1 MIVPHIV
8 LVGAGHAHLHLLDQA
23 EKLRS
28 ARLTLVEPGAFWYSG
43 LASSMLAGEVP
54 PQDDRLDPVSLCRQ
68 RGVTL
73 LRQRMVALDDP
84 AQTIT
89 LGNGN
94 NLRYDLLSLN
104 LGSASASL
112 PQSGEGPE
120 QWPVKP
126 VPQLLRLKRRITRQL
141 NQGQSLSV
149 EVVGAGASGV
159 EIACA
164 LRTLGKRLGVNER
177 RLFIRLIHHA
187 TETSMGLMP
196 EIPRNAQNWLTER
209 LARRDIEITGIRS
222 SDQHVDHR
230 ILATGLRPTATTLD
244 IGLPVINRG
253 LRIHADLTVIDH
265 PRIFATG
272 DCAAME
278 GHVLPRLGVYGV
290 RQGPILLH
298 NLLAKLQGSPPRHYQ
313 PQPRALSI
321 LNLGDGEGLALYGR
335 WWWGGRL
342 ASLFKSHLDRRFLD
356 HLRRSPPD

>member
-1 MIVPHIV
+1 MTLPHIV

-28 ARLTLVEPGAFWYSG
+28 TRLTLVEPGAFWYSG
-43 LASSMLAGEVP
+43 LASSMLAGEASP
-54 PQDDRLDPVSLCRQ
+54 RDDRLDPAGLCRQ
-68 RGVTL
+68 HGVTL
-73 LRQRMVALDDP
+73 LRQRMEVLDDP

-89 LGNGN
+89 LGNGQK
-94 NLRYDLLSLN
+94 LRYDLLSLN
-104 LGSASASL
+104 LGSASACLS
-112 PQSGEGPE
+112 QSDEGPE

-141 NQGQSLSV
+141 SQGQSLSV
-149 EVVGAGASGV
+149 EVMGAGTSGV

-177 RLFIRLIHHA
+177 RLAIRLVHQA
-187 TETSMGLMP
+187 TETSEGLMP
-196 EIPRNAQNWLTER
+196 EIPRSAQSWLTQR
-209 LARRDIEITGIRS
+209 LTRRDIEITAIRG

-230 ILATGLRPTATTLD
+230 VIATGLRPTATTLD
-244 IGLPVINRG
+244 IGLPVKNRG
-253 LRIHADLTVIDH
+253 LRVHADLTVIDH

-272 DCAAME
+272 DCAAIE
-278 GHVLPRLGVYGV
+278 GHALPRLGVYGV

-298 NLLAKLQGSPPRHYQ
+298 NLLANLQGSPSRRYQ

-321 LNLGDGEGLALYGR
+321 LNLGGGEGLALYGR

-342 ASLFKSHLDRRFLD
+342 ASLLKIHLDRRFLD
-356 HLRRSPPD
+356 HLRRTQPD

>member
-1 MIVPHIV
+1 MTLPHIV

-23 EKLRS
+23 EKLRNT
-28 ARLTLVEPGAFWYSG
+28 RLTLVEPGAFWYSG
-43 LASSMLAGEVP
+43 LASSMLADEVSP
-54 PQDDRLDPVSLCRQ
+54 GDDRLDPASLCRRQ
-68 RGVTL
+68 GVTL
-73 LRQRMVALDDP
+73 LRQRMVVLDDP

-89 LGNGN
+89 LGNGQK
-94 NLRYDLLSLN
+94 LRYDLLSLN

-112 PQSGEGPE
+112 PQTGEGPE
-120 QWPVKP
+120 LWPVKP
-126 VPQLLRLKRRITRQL
+126 IPQLLRLKRRITCQL

-164 LRTLGKRLGVNER
+164 LRTLGKRLGVNKR
-177 RLFIRLIHHA
+177 HLTIRLIHQA
-187 TETSMGLMP
+187 AETSEGLMP
-196 EIPRNAQNWLTER
+196 DIPRSAQSWLAER
-209 LARRDIEITGIRS
+209 LARRDIEITGICS
-222 SDQHVDHR
+222 SEQHVDHR
-230 ILATGLRPTATTLD
+230 VLATGLRPSATTLD
-244 IGLPVINRG
+244 IGLPVRDRG

-278 GHVLPRLGVYGV
+278 GHALPRLGVYGV

-298 NLLAKLQGSPPRHYQ
+298 NLLANLQGSSLRHYQ

-321 LNLGDGEGLALYGR
+321 LNLGGGEGLALYGH

-342 ASLFKSHLDRRFLD
+342 ASRLKRHLDRRFLD
-356 HLRRSPPD
+356 HLRCT